1 MDDDIAPLLPVDQ
14 MPAIRTQHHLF
25 TYWRSLMGELGFSE
39 RLLWCAFLDAGG
51 YPTPVLSQIA
61 DVPSYPDDQ
70 SLGNLMGMFARV
82 LDDSV
87 PGGSVAVLLS
97 RPGSAYV
104 TDSDLAWG
112 RGLTFAAERARVPMR
127 PVHLAND
134 EEVRVFAY
142 DDLLL
147 PRSAS

>member
-1 MDDDIAPLLPVDQ
+1 MDDEIPPLLPIDQ
-14 MPAIRTQHHLF
+14 MPAIRTQHHL
-25 TYWRSLMGELGFSE
+25 YLHWRALMGELGFSE
-39 RLLWCAFLDAGG
+39 RLLWCAFLGAGG

-61 DVPSYPDDQ
+61 DLPSYPDDQ
-70 SLGNLMGMFARV
+70 FLGNLMDVFGMV
-82 LDDSV
+82 LGEEV

-104 TDSDLAWG
+104 TDSDRAWA
-112 RGLTFAAERARVPMR
+112 RGLTFAAEQARLPMR

-134 EEVRVFAY
+134 EEVRVFGY

-147 PRSAS
+147 PKTAS